1 MLKLFLANALK
12 SPGRLLALCVVIY
25 IASHSFFVGL
35 FVVGLVIAAIRS
47 EIRKKVKA
55 AEAQQAEAKQAEAEQ
70 LRSDLAKA
78 QSEKTEIPAEPV
90 KPAPAREYAKSA
102 VVIPFR
108 TGTRN

>member
-1 MLKLFLANALK
+1 MLKFLLANALR

-25 IASHSFFVGL
+25 IASQSFFVAL

-47 EIRKKVKA
+47 EIKKKLKA
-55 AEAQQAEAKQAEAEQ
+55 AEVQEAEAKQAEAEQ
-70 LRSDLAKA
+70 LRSDIATA
-78 QSEKTEIPAEPV
+78 QPAKTEVPAEPV
-90 KPAPAREYAKSA
+90 KPAPVREYAKSA